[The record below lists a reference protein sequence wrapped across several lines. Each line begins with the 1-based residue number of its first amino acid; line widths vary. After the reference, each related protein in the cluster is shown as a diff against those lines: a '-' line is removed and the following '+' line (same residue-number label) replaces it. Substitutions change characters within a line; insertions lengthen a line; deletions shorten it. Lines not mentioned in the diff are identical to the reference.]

1 MDLVELLLRYGAAV
15 NVTDI
20 DARTP
25 LMLAARCGNAPLVEL
40 FLEYGAKRDMV
51 DNSSKF
57 FTMLNLNSIIKN
69 YGGNSCLDNAIK
81 FCQVSLHK
89 TTQLIRGMEIL
100 QHC

>member
-15 NVTDI
+15 NVTDL

-57 FTMLNLNSIIKN
+57 
-69 YGGNSCLDNAIK
+69 
-81 FCQVSLHK
+81 
-89 TTQLIRGMEIL
+89 
-100 QHC
+100 

>member
-51 DNSSKF
+51 DNSSKCAF
-57 FTMLNLNSIIKN
+57 KIITYCVFNTCAK
-69 YGGNSCLDNAIK
+69 
-81 FCQVSLHK
+81 
-89 TTQLIRGMEIL
+89 
-100 QHC
+100 

>member
-15 NVTDI
+15 NVIDG

-57 FTMLNLNSIIKN
+57 FFISFLFILFSAVCLNEVTSFRFYSSRLC
-69 YGGNSCLDNAIK
+69 Y
-81 FCQVSLHK
+81 Q
-89 TTQLIRGMEIL
+89 
-100 QHC
+100 